1 MVRKN
6 LGPRPAFAGFA
17 LIQLVGPGEKKRVNI
32 IKKKENRFQCNDYH
46 IPQDIPQVFSGALSI
61 CNPADN
67 DHSRHLAKISSDSS
81 RHQRKSVKNPTR
93 KV

>member
-6 LGPRPAFAGFA
+6 LGPRPAFCR
-17 LIQLVGPGEKKRVNI
+17 LCPNTVGRSTREKKSKHY
-32 IKKKENRFQCNDYH
+32 KKKENRFQCNDHH

-81 RHQRKSVKNPTR
+81 RHQRKSVKKPTR